1 MKILYIKQTD
11 LKDCGVSCLL
21 SIVRFYGGYVTRE
34 YLRDITKTTSS
45 GVSVYSL
52 VEAGEKLGFETKALK
67 GQITKFKETD
77 FPMIAH
83 VLLNKRIGHFVVI
96 EKVNLK
102 SITIMDPNSGFR
114 KLSFED
120 WKNIT
125 TNVYILYKPKMKILK
140 QDKETGFWQ
149 FLVPILKRYKYSF
162 LLVLFFSIIYTICN
176 ILLSYQFQFFLDLVS
191 DEIIETVHLIF
202 YFLIGVIILK
212 EITNLFRNV
221 LINYLN
227 HRLDKTLICEIYEH
241 IIKLPYLYF
250 KNRMKGDMITRI
262 QDVFVIREVISKFF
276 VTITIDLFMAL
287 FVFFTA
293 LYINVKL
300 AYLVLGITIFYILI
314 MLCYNQVITK
324 RMQQM
329 KEKEALV
336 NNHLIESLSSI
347 STIKG
352 MQIEDWLQS
361 RLILKYDDYQDTS
374 FRLYKSCYQENF
386 FKEITYGIGLLI
398 VIYVGVLEVLKGNFS
413 LSKLLVFNSLL
424 GYYFTPIQ
432 NLCTIQVLIKESIIS
447 FTRIKELLNVPCEK
461 LNIDY
466 KHIKRSLKG
475 NITIRNLEYS
485 YNGIN
490 QVLKCDKLDIKN
502 SEHVL
507 FYGISGGGKST
518 LMKILCRYIDNFQGS
533 IKIDGK
539 NLSQYNLKELREKI
553 VYVSQDEMLYTDTI
567 YNNIVL
573 DHEISY
579 QKYLEIIKLTGVDK
593 LIEKSML
600 KDDML
605 LDNNASNFSGGEKQR
620 IILARTLVKNSDI
633 YIFDES
639 FSALDIKSERILLK
653 KIFEY
658 LKNKTILVI
667 SHRFNN
673 RDLYQKFILIEK
685 GILYEY

>member
-96 EKVNLK
+96 EKINSK
-102 SITIMDPNSGFR
+102 GITIMDPNSGFR

-149 FLVPILKRYKYSF
+149 FLVPILKRHKYSF

-212 EITNLFRNV
+212 EITNLFRNF

-361 RLILKYDDYQDTS
+361 RLVLKYDDYQDTS

-386 FKEITYGIGLLI
+386 FKEITYGIGLLV

-432 NLCTIQVLIKESIIS
+432 NLCTLQVLIKESIIS

-518 LMKILCRYIDNFQGS
+518 LKHAI
-533 IKIDGK
+533 
-539 NLSQYNLKELREKI
+539 
-553 VYVSQDEMLYTDTI
+553 
-567 YNNIVL
+567 
-573 DHEISY
+573 
-579 QKYLEIIKLTGVDK
+579 
-593 LIEKSML
+593 
-600 KDDML
+600 
-605 LDNNASNFSGGEKQR
+605 
-620 IILARTLVKNSDI
+620 
-633 YIFDES
+633 
-639 FSALDIKSERILLK
+639 
-653 KIFEY
+653 
-658 LKNKTILVI
+658 
-667 SHRFNN
+667 
-673 RDLYQKFILIEK
+673 
-685 GILYEY
+685 

>member
-191 DEIIETVHLIF
+191 DEIIKTVHLIF

-212 EITNLFRNV
+212 EITNLFRNF

-276 VTITIDLFMAL
+276 VTMTIDLFMAL
-287 FVFFTA
+287 FVFFTT

-300 AYLVLGITIFYILI
+300 AYLVLGITLFYILI

-336 NNHLIESLSSI
+336 NNHLIESLSSV

-361 RLILKYDDYQDTS
+361 RLVLKYDDYQDTS

-386 FKEITYGIGLLI
+386 FKEIIYGIGLLV

-432 NLCTIQVLIKESIIS
+432 NLCTLQVLIKESIVS

-533 IKIDGK
+533 IKIDEK
-539 NLSQYNLKELREKI
+539 NLSQYNLKELRKKI

-573 DHEISY
+573 DQEISY

-600 KDDML
+600 KDNML

>member
-276 VTITIDLFMAL
+276 VTMTIDLFMAL
-287 FVFFTA
+287 FVFFTT

-300 AYLVLGITIFYILI
+300 AYLVLGITLFYILI

-336 NNHLIESLSSI
+336 NNHLIESLSSV

-386 FKEITYGIGLLI
+386 FKEIIYGIGLLV

-432 NLCTIQVLIKESIIS
+432 NLCTLQVLIKESIVS